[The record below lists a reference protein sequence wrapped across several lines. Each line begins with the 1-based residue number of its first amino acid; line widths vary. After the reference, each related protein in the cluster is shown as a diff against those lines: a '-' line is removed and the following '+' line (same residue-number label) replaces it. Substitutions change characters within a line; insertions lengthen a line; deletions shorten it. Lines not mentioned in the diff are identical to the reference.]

1 MLYEFR
7 GICQNCAKETRIT
20 IHNGELLENC
30 KSCNEIPFSIKRY
43 KGLVYVVSNPN
54 QSGVKIGMTEKTVEA
69 RIKSLNTTGVPGS
82 FIPITI
88 FPSDRPKAD
97 EKKIHEKLTKKK
109 IAKEHFDLEPVEAAL
124 KCYRILNRRNPIF
137 YDKDI
142 EERFHLTL
150 EQDRIKMKLRLKGR
164 TKL

>member
-1 MLYEFR
+1 MLYEFF
-7 GICQNCAKETRIT
+7 GICQNCADEISIT

-30 KSCNEIPFSIKRY
+30 KSCKEVPFSLKHY
-43 KGLVYVVSNPN
+43 KGLIYVVSNPN
-54 QSGVKIGMTEKTVEA
+54 QSGVKIGLTTKTVET
-69 RIKSLNTTGVPGS
+69 RIKNLNSTGVPGS
-82 FIPITI
+82 FVPIVI

-124 KCYRILNRRNPIF
+124 KCYRTLNRRKPIF

-142 EERFHLTL
+142 EERFYLKL
-150 EQDRIKMKLRLKGR
+150 EQDRIEMKLRLKG
-164 TKL
+164 KGNL